1 MENGSKYLKKQQI
14 KLISFTSVLLLLS
27 LFILQIIEKVINKS
41 FNIWIELLEYVLI
54 VIFIQLIMYFLLQR
68 PYRKYGR
75 IAWLGFFYNDAE
87 RMFMEEKLAE
97 NEKKYRALFENNM
110 DSAFV
115 LDENGRFVEVNKMG
129 SVVTGYTMEEL
140 IGQPFMPYVP
150 DDELPIVLKWFEKI
164 LNGESVRFETKW
176 THKKGHQV
184 EVDVTAMPIFQNNK
198 TIGAFCFTRD
208 ITEQKRYQQEIKDLA
223 YKDPLTRLS
232 NRRFFLEE
240 LNKKLN
246 KAKNEEEKLAVM
258 YLDLDSLKLINDHLG
273 HEAGDIVLKQ
283 VGEKLLQSIEKN
295 ETIARIGGDEFGI
308 IIPNVDGENAVSC
321 SAKKILST
329 LEEGFSLG
337 NNNVQCGASIGIVFY
352 PDHGEDAELLIKH
365 ADIAM
370 YAVKKSGKNNFKIYD
385 QGLNTRSKDGF
396 QLQQDLGRALLE
408 NQFFLE
414 YQPRIDSETKKVVA
428 VEALLRW
435 NHPVKG
441 LISPQIFIPL
451 AEENG
456 FIIKLGEWVLTKACK
471 QLKEWQNNGVDS
483 LRMAVNVSAK
493 QFERGNIF
501 IIVERTLKEWNIE
514 PTNLEIEITESTLMN
529 EDESTLASIHALHRK
544 GVHFSIDDFGKG
556 YSSLSYLKNFK
567 INTIKIDKA
576 FVQNVHDNHENASIT
591 QAIVSLAHSMN
602 LRVCAEGVEHKEE
615 MDYLIDSMVDEL
627 QGYYIS
633 HPLPAEQ
640 VYNYV
645 INNNS

>member
-273 HEAGDIVLKQ
+273 HQAGDIVLKQ

-308 IIPNVDGENAVSC
+308 IIPNVDGENTVSC
-321 SAKKILST
+321 FAKKILST